1 MKATEAILAEFIML
15 HKRYMQAHQRLM
27 LLQTTAIEGIRK
39 IGVGC
44 ITEKSRAE
52 FSALQQET
60 ALVLTKMKEICDKLH

>member
-1 MKATEAILAEFIML
+1 MKTTEAILAEFIEL
-15 HKRYMQAHQRLM
+15 HKRYMQAHERLM

-44 ITEKSRAE
+44 VTEKSRAE

-60 ALVLTKMKEICDKLH
+60 NLVLAKMKEICDKLY